1 MKLPRTKSQR
11 TISTALGASNDGAV
25 AAVCA
30 TSILSHHLRTICLT
44 VQSSR
49 LVNNGNYNSIKI
61 LRSKYF
67 ATHALETNEA
77 LAMTEVKSGK
87 IEKRKTEKSK
97 KENVV
102 RKNIVTK
109 EWLAQHATLYESV
122 QHCRQTTQVVGHHGC
137 VDMCSGRQGARIAA
151 HNIDIPLNDFIRLT
165 YANTRNY
172 STHI

>member
-1 MKLPRTKSQR
+1 MIIIHLPQSRDPSVTHTYATIKHTKRYTIYETAKDKVSANNKHSFRRQQR
-11 TISTALGASNDGAV
+11 WRCGRSL
-25 AAVCA
+25 
-30 TSILSHHLRTICLT
+30 HHQHPQPPPTICLT

-109 EWLAQHATLYESV
+109 E
-122 QHCRQTTQVVGHHGC
+122 
-137 VDMCSGRQGARIAA
+137 
-151 HNIDIPLNDFIRLT
+151 
-165 YANTRNY
+165 
-172 STHI
+172 